1 MFHPPIL
8 SDRQWSQVALA
19 WHLTWPGW
27 IAGVGL
33 YALGDLT
40 NRQAAFMI
48 LALVAAGRLLRLW
61 ALSHDRKKS
70 IPSNDTN
77 SLLRLASRV
86 TLLECLAFGGAW
98 LGWRLMQSPQFDPD
112 SMVLQAVLIPWAS
125 LFFVVSSLAK
135 QESNAADL

>member
-1 MFHPPIL
+1 MAG
-8 SDRQWSQVALA
+8 VAL
-19 WHLTWPGW
+19 
-27 IAGVGL
+27 
-33 YALGDLT
+33 YAVGDLT
-40 NRQAAFMI
+40 NRQAAFMM
-48 LALVAAGRLLRLW
+48 LALIAAGRILRLW
-61 ALSHDRKKS
+61 ALSHERKKA
-70 IPSNDTN
+70 IPASDAT